1 MTGTVRL
8 IDDDD
13 DLRAVLEQ
21 TLTLAGIAV
30 EAFSDARSALA
41 GLDADYAGIV
51 LSDVRM
57 PGMDGLQLF
66 SHLRGMDP
74 DLPVILLTGHGD
86 VAMAVAALQQGA
98 YDFLTK
104 PVGADRLAASCRRAL
119 SARALV
125 LENRRLVRRA
135 GQDAARVAPPL
146 MGDSAAMIH
155 LRDGLDRVAEA
166 ESDALITGPSGSGKS
181 LVARA
186 IHRLGPRRGRGLV
199 VLDCATVDEAGFDA
213 LLSGTETPRG
223 PRRPGLLEQAHR
235 GVLCLEDAPALPQH
249 LQARLL
255 SLVEAGEYW
264 PAGAAAPRPLALQL
278 LATAQDDPQ
287 GRMHPGLY
295 FRLARARLSVP
306 PLSARRDDIP
316 ALFRH
321 FLQAAADRLSRQVP
335 PLTDLVLARLAAH
348 GWPGNLRELQAF
360 AEGHVLGLSPIGPA
374 GDGPDRPPLSDLVA
388 AYEAGLI
395 RDALR
400 EAQGNATGAMAALN
414 VPRKTFYDKLTRH
427 GIRPADFRRRD
438 MRRSPDPDDPS

>member
-1 MTGTVRL
+1 MTALRVRL

-13 DLRAVLEQ
+13 DLREALSQ

-30 EAFSDARSALA
+30 ETFACARAALP
-41 GLDADYAGIV
+41 GLDAGFAGIV

-66 SHLRGMDP
+66 RHLQTVDP

-86 VAMAVAALQQGA
+86 VAMAVEALQQGA

-104 PVGADRLAASCRRAL
+104 PVAAERLTASVRRAL
-119 SARALV
+119 AARALV
-125 LENRRLVRRA
+125 LENRVLVRRA

-146 MGDSAAMIH
+146 MGDSPAMIH
-155 LRDGLDRVAEA
+155 LRDSLDRVAEA
-166 ESDALITGPSGSGKS
+166 ESDALILGPSGSGKS

-186 IHRLGPRRGRGLV
+186 IHRLGPRRSRALT
-199 VLDCATVDEAGFDA
+199 VLDCATVDEPGFDT
-213 LLSGTETPRG
+213 LLTGSDSARG

-235 GVLCLEDAPALPQH
+235 GVLCLENLPALPPH

-255 SLVEAGEYW
+255 GLVEAGEYW
-264 PAGAAAPRPLALQL
+264 PAGAGAPRPLNLQV

-295 FRLARARLSVP
+295 FRLTRAVLPVP
-306 PLSARRDDIP
+306 PLSARRADIP

-321 FLQAAADRLSRQVP
+321 FLQGAADRLSRQVP

-348 GWPGNLRELQAF
+348 GWPGNLRELQTF
-360 AEGHVLGLSPIGPA
+360 AEAHLLGLPSPGPSGA
-374 GDGPDRPPLSDLVA
+374 VPDRPALSDLVA
-388 AYEAGLI
+388 AYEAGLM

-400 EAQGNATGAMAALN
+400 EVRGNATEAMTLLN
-414 VPRKTFYDKLTRH
+414 LPRKTFYDKLTRH
-427 GIRPADFRRRD
+427 GIRPSDFRR
-438 MRRSPDPDDPS
+438 